1 MKILSTFVA
10 TLSSYETNPDDP
22 ATVIINETKH
32 HPTSEVGWFIC
43 YYNLHDWMDKE
54 YERKGGQTHLTDKY
68 LLLDLDII
76 SRLYQAVVT
85 HELKGSINNL
95 TELVIIL
102 VECHKL
108 IEDGFNVMYETR

>member
-1 MKILSTFVA
+1 
-10 TLSSYETNPDDP
+10 
-22 ATVIINETKH
+22 
-32 HPTSEVGWFIC
+32 
-43 YYNLHDWMDKE
+43 MDKV
-54 YERKGGQTHLTDKY
+54 YESKGGQTNLTDKY

-102 VECHKL
+102 VEYRKL
-108 IEDGFNVMYETR
+108 IEYGFNIMYETH

>member
-1 MKILSTFVA
+1 MKVLTTFVA

-22 ATVIINETKH
+22 VTVIINEGIDH
-32 HPTSEVGWFIC
+32 SISEVGWFIC
-43 YYNLHDWMDKE
+43 FYNLHDCMDKV
-54 YERKGGQTHLTDKY
+54 YESKGGQTNLTGKY

-76 SRLYQAVVT
+76 TRLYQAVVT

-108 IEDGFNVMYETR
+108 IEYGFNVMYETH

>member
-1 MKILSTFVA
+1 MKLTATFVA
-10 TLSSYETNPDDP
+10 TMSSYKTNPDDP
-22 ATVIINETKH
+22 ATVIINEGIDH
-32 HPTSEVGWFIC
+32 SMSEVGWFIMF
-43 YYNLHDWMDKE
+43 YNLHDWMDKE
-54 YERKGGQTHLTDKY
+54 YERKGGQTHLTEKY

-85 HELKGSINNL
+85 QQLKDSIDNL
-95 TELVIIL
+95 TDLVITL

>member
-1 MKILSTFVA
+1 MKLTSTFVA
-10 TLSSYETNPDDP
+10 TMSSYKTNSDVP
-22 ATVIINETKH
+22 ATIIVNEARH
-32 HPTSEVGWFIC
+32 HSTLEVGWFIC
-43 YYNLHDWMDKE
+43 FYNLHDWMDKE
-54 YERKGGQTHLTDKY
+54 YERKGGTTNLTDKY
-68 LLLDLDII
+68 LLLDLGII

-108 IEDGFNVMYETR
+108 IEDGFNVMSETH